1 MPASILDPAAILE
14 IARSAM
20 KRAQEAYELAARANQ
35 RLDDIENAHA
45 RTVESMKSMFATA
58 VRENSKE
65 QAAAIGKLGEES
77 KAQSASIDKLIDQL
91 SKQEEARTKELKT
104 NRALFVVLA
113 FVLTVFVE
121 YCRRT

>member
-1 MPASILDPAAILE
+1 MPGSIIDPAATLE

-20 KRAQEAYELAARANQ
+20 KRAQEAYELSARNSA
-35 RLDDIENAHA
+35 RIDELEHSSA
-45 RTVESMKSMFATA
+45 RTVESMKTIFATA